1 MPSRGRDAR
10 KVKISVQF
18 DCARGQS
25 CLTAFGRCSRASM
38 RGMSKATTYTV
49 SHPAIPDFTVTTDQ
63 GSVAAHKSAHDEL
76 RSRGIDTEGL
86 SVNWND

>member
-1 MPSRGRDAR
+1 
-10 KVKISVQF
+10 
-18 DCARGQS
+18 
-25 CLTAFGRCSRASM
+25 M

-49 SHPAIPDFTVTTDQ
+49 SHPAIRDFTVTTDQ